1 MQKPEKIKNMVR
13 VIVTRRSVLLQQTR
27 WSVQHAFSVSKIGVL
42 LQHIEKSW

>member
-1 MQKPEKIKNMVR
+1 MEKPEKIKNMVR

-27 WSVQHAFSVSKIGVL
+27 WSVQHAFSVL